1 LRHFRKFWAPQIFNR
16 SIAKGEG
23 IRKCAD
29 LLNEKT
35 IEILKTHQSK
45 LLPEDMRKELKKSR
59 GRLVKAGRVERISEE
74 IVGFF
79 D

>member
-1 LRHFRKFWAPQIFNR
+1 M
-16 SIAKGEG
+16 
-23 IRKCAD
+23 
-29 LLNEKT
+29 LNEKT

-45 LLPEDMRKELKKSR
+45 LLPEDMLKELKKSR